1 MPLQVVT
8 GGLLYLFSR
17 KERAKRK
24 QAQQAEQPPVPPAYR
39 ANYHEAP
46 NGPRSAHPRPLSTFA
61 PDYSHYH
68 YAPRASMD
76 QPPLPTYDPSKYQPI
91 RPTST
96 NSADLLSSY
105 GYANPRG
112 QPSRLSEVHYNDA
125 RSSIYQ
131 PAPPQSLPAHAR
143 RQSTLPLPLYPTAS
157 AERSSRSGDGRERS
171 YSEPRLSA
179 SQAARGPKR
188 AKPVLSRL
196 ITNF

>member
-1 MPLQVVT
+1 MT
-8 GGLLYLFSR
+8 GGFLYLFSR

-24 QAQQAEQPPVPPAYR
+24 QAQQAEQAPVPPAYR
-39 ANYHEAP
+39 TNYYEAP
-46 NGPRSAHPRPLSTFA
+46 NGPRSAYPRPLSTFA

-76 QPPLPTYDPSKYQPI
+76 QPPLPMYDPSKYQPI

-96 NSADLLSSY
+96 NSADILSPN
-105 GYANPRG
+105 GYANARA
-112 QPSRLSEVHYNDA
+112 QPSRLREVHYNDA

-131 PAPPQSLPAHAR
+131 PPPTQNMPSHAR
-143 RQSTLPLPLYPTAS
+143 QQSTLPQPFYPTAS

-171 YSEPRLSA
+171 YSEPMLSA
-179 SQAARGPKR
+179 PQGARGPKR

>member
-1 MPLQVVT
+1 M
-8 GGLLYLFSR
+8 
-17 KERAKRK
+17 
-24 QAQQAEQPPVPPAYR
+24 PPAYR
-39 ANYHEAP
+39 TNNYEAP
-46 NGPRSAHPRPLSTFA
+46 NGPRSALPRPLSTFA

-96 NSADLLSSY
+96 HSADLISSY
-105 GYANPRG
+105 GYPNTRG

-131 PAPPQSLPAHAR
+131 PPPPQNLPSHAR
-143 RQSTLPLPLYPTAS
+143 RQSTMPMPSYPTVS
-157 AERSSRSGDGRERS
+157 AERSFRSGDGRERS
-171 YSEPRLSA
+171 HSEPMVSA
-179 SQAARGPKR
+179 PQGARGPKR

-196 ITNF
+196 VTNF

>member
-1 MPLQVVT
+1 MT

-24 QAQQAEQPPVPPAYR
+24 QQQAERPPVPPAYKP
-39 ANYHEAP
+39 NYEATA
-46 NGPRSAHPRPLSTFA
+46 PRSAHPRPLSTFA

-96 NSADLLSSY
+96 HSADLLSSY
-105 GYANPRG
+105 GYPNPRG
-112 QPSRLSEVHYNDA
+112 QPSRSSEVHYNDA

-131 PAPPQSLPAHAR
+131 PPPPQNLPSHAR
-143 RQSTLPLPLYPTAS
+143 RQTTMPKPSYPTAS

-171 YSEPRLSA
+171 HSEPMLSA
-179 SQAARGPKR
+179 AGARGPKR
-188 AKPVLSRL
+188 AKPVLSRI
-196 ITNF
+196 ITNFG

>member
-1 MPLQVVT
+1 VT

-24 QAQQAEQPPVPPAYR
+24 QQRAERLPVPPAYKP
-39 ANYHEAP
+39 NYYEALS
-46 NGPRSAHPRPLSTFA
+46 GPRSAHPRPLSTFA

-96 NSADLLSSY
+96 HSADLLSSY
-105 GYANPRG
+105 GYPDPNG
-112 QPSRLSEVHYNDA
+112 QSCRLREVHYNNA
-125 RSSIYQ
+125 RSSTYQ
-131 PAPPQSLPAHAR
+131 PPPPQGLPSHAR
-143 RQSTLPLPLYPTAS
+143 RQSAMPMPSYSTAS
-157 AERSSRSGDGRERS
+157 TERSTRLGDGRERS
-171 YSEPRLSA
+171 HSEPMLSTP
-179 SQAARGPKR
+179 QGARRPKR

-196 ITNF
+196 ITNFG